1 MACTLRQLGLSIRIS
16 KMWKNNSNVDGKKK
30 LRFDEKNK
38 LSVDGKNGLRGEGE
52 ERKGFVLMT

>member
-30 LRFDEKNK
+30 L
-38 LSVDGKNGLRGEGE
+38 SVGWEEQVECWMGRIGCEVKVRKERGL
-52 ERKGFVLMT
+52 F